1 MIFCLCIEN
10 TVKLSILLV
19 QYILLER
26 PFKYIGHGTVSKVSG
41 SLGSSWLPHA
51 LPELALAMGA
61 GGALNA
67 SSMDLQHL
75 RIHI

>member
-1 MIFCLCIEN
+1 MFCICIEN
-10 TVKLSILLV
+10 TVKLSRV
-19 QYILLER
+19 FVRFILLER
-26 PFKYIGHGTVSKVSG
+26 PSKYIGHGTVSKVSG
-41 SLGSSWLPHA
+41 SFGFSWLPHA